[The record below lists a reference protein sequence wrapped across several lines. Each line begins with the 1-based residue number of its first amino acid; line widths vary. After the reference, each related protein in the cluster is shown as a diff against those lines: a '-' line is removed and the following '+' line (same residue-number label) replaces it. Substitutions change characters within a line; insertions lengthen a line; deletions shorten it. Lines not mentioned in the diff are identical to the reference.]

1 MPDNTNV
8 NANSAVVV
16 VGRTAPVPPGQ
27 QKSEKSIP
35 VVIANDQSTIPV
47 AEQNKIQSEVALS
60 LLGIPR
66 SEVALGI
73 FADVNTYD
81 VNPTE
86 WASEPDIFEEVT
98 PTGYYDGVKANMG
111 HGLTHI
117 PEEAGALL
125 EAPVDKF
132 AILTS
137 KRFFRYQPGR
147 VSAATFGVKTSGP
160 GFGTA
165 SDSAKGVGISNPA
178 IRKYGIFDKFDGYYW
193 ETRNGGGGDNFC
205 VVRRTQSLTYD
216 NPIEYGIG
224 SNQQQ
229 EDYGCTNPLDQTAP
243 RGSETERKDGAPTT
257 TFGGYKEKKFGD
269 LVLIRDKL
277 LMIHAGVYDPTLL
290 QPKTENKI
298 GEITASSNSI
308 ALPGLGKTISN
319 VQYSITSGL
328 MNVTTTEPHGFYK
341 GKYITLAGI
350 GMTCYLAYNVSESV
364 ITAGSGYSVSSTPLV
379 TGAGSISGA
388 TGLKVKITSV
398 SGSGVTGVD
407 IDGEAKFALRNYAH
421 NDEILITGGGNGAAK
436 IKISKVLD
444 NSKIKYYPLTD
455 PTNNATGTNNNL
467 GNANDNTGYTVVK
480 VSDANNFTV
489 NVGVSTVETF
499 YRSGGIA
506 IGIRTEQYI
515 RYSKG
520 ANDAVISN
528 SGLEDKGIYQLRG
541 DLIYDQGFG
550 TGITTVRIKKIA
562 YSGTSGDISFSSNFD
577 ASTSSDSDH
586 YFVTPV
592 PFILPDTNINGKIGG
607 GKNLYSAIKTNDQ
620 SGESTG
626 TGMFPYLYEDIGGN
640 KEGFV
645 DTTKDAASIK
655 PEVDAINNFYDKWVN
670 QNVDIDYLNV
680 YEYRVPRSRFSG
692 DRLDNKTD
700 LLKYSDVVDTRL
712 AGQPVPDPSTG
723 ATVEDTSIW
732 NLDFG
737 KVTMYK
743 IEFSW
748 YGAVGALFLAYV
760 PVSNGEARW
769 VRVHHL
775 RASNQLKVSSLGNA
789 TLPITYMSYGGGGP
803 DLSYGYPHADR
814 SINFID
820 ALGRESYSENIVKY
834 GASYY
839 IDGGD
844 RGTVKLF
851 SHATPDN
858 IDVYGSKRS
867 FTLNFT
873 QAGNATEPYLSG
885 GIGLG
890 LGTSYYVGAKV
901 ITGNVLDQNVEVI
914 YTSITSSSHRLYLNK
929 TLSQTTGTGSVTIIP
944 NRSTPI
950 IGLKCR
956 DFITS
961 STGRLVRNRTQVY
974 PTRLSTGSVGPDVVQ
989 MDFLKTPLFQTTSIV
1004 TSAADASTG
1013 SLSLDPNPDT
1023 ATSTDP
1029 QIPAGSYN
1037 LEKRGKPLP
1046 VKIPLGKYIG
1056 THKFIPGSSSLTDAI
1071 KVVSAGTGGSA
1082 SAGDTPD
1089 ISSTITAGE
1098 GIGAVYDSSTGIIT
1112 FTTAAHGLGLNATN
1126 ATIRIKK
1133 GSLTYT
1139 CSLDNHATEH
1149 SYPRLT
1155 DPIFDNIL
1163 DGDQSPAGYT
1173 GSIDGDYSL
1182 IVPVLTVPSTTTF
1195 TVRITNATTNTASA
1209 AEYIRDIGTG
1219 VYGYFRARFKT
1230 ENPARYVAVLGFL
1243 ENRGQDRT
1251 KGNIQNDDYYFSAI
1265 NSTEDDVILDHLS
1278 SQNFFL
1284 YEENVTPKDGTII
1297 SSAQND
1303 FTLAP
1308 LSSIK
1313 VSPQLRSPIPNT
1325 GTVVSSIFVPK
1336 TGETYDLASY
1346 FDYNKEYLSFPLT
1359 NTIESLFLVAS
1370 SKQSYDP
1377 DNVGYGRTSASMSA
1391 SITWEE
1397 Q

>member
-86 WASEPDIFEEVT
+86 WTATPENYETTEAPNDT
-98 PTGYYDGVKANMG
+98 DAPTGTFTYG

-117 PEEAGALL
+117 PEESGALI
-125 EAPVDKF
+125 ESPIDET

-160 GFGTA
+160 GFSTVQTA
-165 SDSAKGVGISNPA
+165 GPSGAAPASGVGILNPA

-193 ETRNGGGGDNFC
+193 ETRNGGTGDNFC

-216 NPIEYGIG
+216 NPVEYGTDG
-224 SNQQQ
+224 DQQSD
-229 EDYGCTNPLDQTAP
+229 DYGCTNPLDQTAP
-243 RGSETERKDGAPTT
+243 RGSETEVGAGASTT

-269 LVLIRDKL
+269 LVIIRDKL
-277 LMIHAGVYDPTLL
+277 LMIHAAAYDPTLL

-298 GEITASSNSI
+298 SAVTVSGHTVT
-308 ALPGLGKTISN
+308 LPGLGKTISN
-319 VQYSITSGL
+319 VGYSTSSGL
-328 MNVTTTEPHGFYK
+328 MDITTTEPHGFYK

-350 GMTCYLAYNVSESV
+350 GMTCYLSYKLEVNGSN
-364 ITAGSGYSVSSTPLV
+364 TGLTLGSGYGEITTLTQKSTTGGSGTGLV
-379 TGAGSISGA
+379 VFIKSNASGQITDIKFTSGGSNFIQNNLTIDGYQNGDTITISGG
-388 TGLKVKITSV
+388 TGGTFTLQKTEGTPKVYPTTTS
-398 SGSGVTGVD
+398 S
-407 IDGEAKFALRNYAH
+407 KFA
-421 NDEILITGGGNGAAK
+421 
-436 IKISKVLD
+436 
-444 NSKIKYYPLTD
+444 
-455 PTNNATGTNNNL
+455 NNL
-467 GNANDNTGYTVVK
+467 NGLADNDGYTIVK

-489 NVGVSTVETF
+489 NVGVSTVATI
-499 YRSGGIA
+499 YKTGGIA
-506 IGIRTEQYI
+506 VGIRSEQYI

-520 ANDAVISN
+520 TNSDALT
-528 SGLEDKGIYQLRG
+528 GLEDKGIYQING
-541 DLIYDQGFG
+541 EITYDTTFATGSCTVKLKETNGTAVEFG
-550 TGITTVRIKKIA
+550 GNQAAYNTKIT
-562 YSGTSGDISFSSNFD
+562 
-577 ASTSSDSDH
+577 SDTDH
-586 YFVTPV
+586 YIVTPV
-592 PFILPDTNINGKIGG
+592 PFIQPNSTMAGSISRSLYTN
-607 GKNLYSAIKTNDQ
+607 IKTNEQ
-620 SGESTG
+620 SDESVG
-626 TGMFPYLYEDIGGN
+626 TGMFPYMYEDATGTQ
-640 KEGFV
+640 EGFV
-645 DTTKDAASIK
+645 DTTKDAGIIK
-655 PEVDAINNFYDKWVN
+655 GQVDSLNSLYDKWVN

-712 AGQPVPDPSTG
+712 AGQNVPDPNTG
-723 ATVEDTSIW
+723 ATIEDTSIW
-732 NLDFG
+732 NLEFD

-743 IEFSW
+743 VEFSW

-789 TLPITYMSYGGGGP
+789 TLPITYMTYGGGGP
-803 DLSYGYPHADR
+803 SRSFGYHHEDR
-814 SINFID
+814 QINFTD
-820 ALGRESYSENIVKY
+820 ALGNQSYSENIVKY

-851 SHATPDN
+851 SHATAVP
-858 IDVYGSKRS
+858 VEVFGSKRP
-867 FTLNFT
+867 FTNSDSTNALAKLNFS
-873 QAGNATEPYLSG
+873 QAGNTTEPYLSG
-885 GIGLG
+885 TTSQGLG
-890 LGTSYYVGAKV
+890 GSYYIGAKV
-901 ITGNVLDQNVEVI
+901 ITGNVLDQNIEVV
-914 YTSITSSSHRLYLNK
+914 YTEKRSGEHRLYLNK
-929 TLSQTTGTGSVTIIP
+929 TLTQKSGVGNVTLIP
-944 NRSTPI
+944 NRPTPI

-974 PTRLSTGSVGPDVVQ
+974 PTRLSTGSVGNVVQ

-1004 TSAADASTG
+1004 TSTADASVG
-1013 SLSLDPNPDT
+1013 SIVLETNDLAQNAAQLGD
-1023 ATSTDP
+1023 
-1029 QIPAGSYN
+1029 GSYN
-1037 LEKRGKPLP
+1037 LEKRGKPLA
-1046 VKIPLGKYIG
+1046 VKIPLGTYQ
-1056 THKFIPGSSSLTDAI
+1056 GSHTLVSIAPNAV
-1071 KVVSAGTGGSA
+1071 KVVA
-1082 SAGDTPD
+1082 DN
-1089 ISSTITAGE
+1089 STITPT
-1098 GIGAVYDSSTGIIT
+1098 GADYNSSTGKIT
-1112 FTTAAHGLGLNATN
+1112 FTTATAHGLTTGTN
-1126 ATIRIKK
+1126 KIRILK

-1139 CSLDNHATEH
+1139 CSLDNNATEH
-1149 SYPRLT
+1149 SYPRVT
-1155 DPIFDNIL
+1155 DPIFDNII
-1163 DGDQSPAGYT
+1163 DSDQSSAGFG
-1173 GSIDGDYSL
+1173 GSLDGDYSL
-1182 IVPVLTVPSTTTF
+1182 QIDILEVTTVSPHTF
-1195 TVRITNATTNTASA
+1195 TVRITKNGNTGTVASA

-1230 ENPARYVAVLGFL
+1230 EQPVRYVSVLGFL

-1251 KGNIQNDDYYFSAI
+1251 KGNIQNDNYYFSAI
-1265 NSTEDDVILDHLS
+1265 NSTEDDVILEPLS
-1278 SQNFFL
+1278 GTNFFL
-1284 YEENVTPKDGTII
+1284 YEDNLTPKNGDPV

-1308 LSSIK
+1308 LSSVK
-1313 VSPQLRSPIPNT
+1313 VSPQLRAPIPNT
-1325 GTVVSSIFVPK
+1325 GTVVSSIFVPPN
-1336 TGETYDLASY
+1336 TGEAYDLASY

-1359 NTIESLFLVAS
+1359 NTVESLFLVAS
-1370 SKQSYDP
+1370 SKETFDA
-1377 DNVGYGRTSASMSA
+1377 GLREASISA